1 MSNPYGTW
9 TLFKRETMRFSK
21 VYMQTI
27 LAPVINNLLYLAIFG
42 ISLHRAIPNIQGVNY
57 LEFLVPGLIIM
68 GMINNAYQNPSS
80 SLIIMKYQQLISDL
94 MTIPLKTAEILIAFI
109 GSALLRGLIIGTMT
123 YLTAIFFIDFH
134 YISIPVIISSSILVS
149 LFFGLFGFL
158 TGLWANEFDK
168 QAFIQNFI
176 LMPLIF
182 LGGVFYPISSLPET
196 LQTISTINP
205 IFHMINLL
213 RYGFTGVTEFPI
225 ITSLIILISGCIFL
239 LILNYFLLKKGW
251 RLKN

>member
-1 MSNPYGTW
+1 MSNTYGTW

-21 VYMQTI
+21 VYLQTV
-27 LAPVINNLLYLAIFG
+27 LAPVLNNLLYFAIFG

-68 GMINNAYQNPSS
+68 GIINNAYQNPSS

-94 MTIPLKTAEILIAFI
+94 LIIPLKTIEILIAFI
-109 GSALLRGLIIGTMT
+109 GSALLRGLIVGGMT
-123 YLTAIFFIDFH
+123 YLTAIFFVDFH
-134 YISIPVIISSSILVS
+134 YTSIISIIGGSILVS
-149 LFFGLFGFL
+149 LFFGFFGFL
-158 TGLWANEFDK
+158 IGLWANEFDR

-182 LGGVFYPISSLPET
+182 LGGVFYPISSLPEN
-196 LQTISTINP
+196 LQTISTFNP

-225 ITSLIILISGCIFL
+225 TTSLIILISGCIFL
-239 LILNYFLLKKGW
+239 FTLNYFLLQKGW